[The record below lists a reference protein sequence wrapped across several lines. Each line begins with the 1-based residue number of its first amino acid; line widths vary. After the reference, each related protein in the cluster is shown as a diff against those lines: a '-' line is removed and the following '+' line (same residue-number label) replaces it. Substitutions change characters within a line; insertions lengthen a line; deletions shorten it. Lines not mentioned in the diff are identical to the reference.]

1 MSKNNTNNTNNTT
14 KKEAVRCTVTGII
27 TSAFKGATKF
37 DKNEA
42 IRIGLK
48 LDDKMML
55 KLYTTAKSAGIYDN
69 TAPGF
74 IPKWY
79 QEPDKTEFINVKTGY
94 AVKVRV
100 QNNEKFNQVTDYD
113 LEDDILNEY
122 GSING
127 SHCALALNLKDG
139 AIYPLAIL
147 IDNLKEVTFDDLF
160 DDMDELP
167 FN

>member
-1 MSKNNTNNTNNTT
+1 MSKNNTNTT
-14 KKEAVRCTVTGII
+14 KKDPARCTVTGII

-55 KLYTTAKSAGIYDN
+55 KLYTTAKGAGIYDS

-74 IPKWY
+74 VPKWY
-79 QEPDKTEFINVKTGY
+79 QEPDKTEYINVKTGY
-94 AVKVRV
+94 AIKARV
-100 QNNEKFNQVTDYD
+100 HGCDKFNPNTDYD

-147 IDNLKEVTFDDLF
+147 IDELKEVTFDDLF
-160 DDMDELP
+160 DMDELP
-167 FN
+167 FT

>member
-1 MSKNNTNNTNNTT
+1 MSKSTNNTNNT
-14 KKEAVRCTVTGII
+14 KKDPVRCTVTGII

-55 KLYTTAKSAGIYDN
+55 KLYTTAKGAGIYDN

-74 IPKWY
+74 VPKWY
-79 QEPDKTEFINVKTGY
+79 SEPDKTEYINVKTGY
-94 AVKVRV
+94 AIKARVK
-100 QNNEKFNQVTDYD
+100 NSDKFNPDHDYD

-147 IDNLKEVTFDDLF
+147 IDELKEVTFDDLF
-160 DDMDELP
+160 DMDELP
-167 FN
+167 FT